1 MSKIKDIETSERKPS
16 HKSSATCFWSNS
28 MEDALETKFL
38 MHHYVDYFFGTSTG
52 G

>member
-1 MSKIKDIETSERKPS
+1 MEKIRDIESQQEPKSRSSYASTWTKLSTHSED
-16 HKSSATCFWSNS
+16 
-28 MEDALETKFL
+28 EDFF